1 MLSQGYGGNVM
12 AHMVRD
18 RHATTSLALGVLGTT
33 FAFFLVLRSAFPH
46 LALGKAFA
54 DSVEPGIHAALILL
68 LLGAALCLR
77 ALPHTHRPAQAAAS
91 VLALVAGVYAVLA
104 LWRALSGHDA
114 AADLPGFITGTTLR
128 APGAHSLSPNGGVA
142 FMASAA
148 ALWWAAPAR
157 RDRYRRAGL
166 VALALLAAVATLG
179 LAGHLMGLELLYRVA
194 SHNHVRLTTAVALLV
209 LGAGIWQLRDKV
221 LIDRARDPQW
231 LERRITYRAITALT
245 LVAVGGGIAGF
256 VAMRET
262 FEKSVLQAME
272 QSARTYAL
280 ALEDALRSSLA
291 LSAAVGD
298 HHAVAQAMERL
309 SGSPRDAQAGEQLE
323 KLTAG
328 FLMGGVDGVRFL
340 DARGHLLHTAG
351 LFLGDSARSIE
362 SLDLDGSQQAE
373 LRWNAGYVLRTL
385 VPMHQGGTVVG
396 QVVMEQ
402 KLRLFDSL
410 MDQMRRSTESA
421 DALICR
427 RRADVAACAPSRLYP
442 TPFTVPLWAASGK
455 PNLPVSLALLG
466 QSGVNYARD
475 LRGVPVV
482 AGYGPIGGYGLGLV
496 LKTDVTTL
504 YAPLRGQLHLI
515 VLSVLA
521 LVAAGTW
528 ALRRRVRP
536 LLATLVQEQQRTAD
550 ILNTAG
556 DAFIAVGAD
565 GRVTDWNPE
574 AVRMFG
580 WSAAEAIGR
589 DVAQLM
595 VPRIHPHAPLTDF
608 AQLVNL
614 GSNQAVSRHTE
625 LVGHHRNGSEV
636 PVEMMMTVQPTANGP
651 IANAFLRDIRS
662 RREAEQRLARSE
674 QRLRDVLCSLP
685 AVVCP
690 FDARQRCLFAN
701 DYALQS
707 RGLIAHPQVG
717 LYAQELLGDV
727 QYALH
732 LPYLLEALAGRRA
745 QFEGCVDHEGT
756 PRHLQSHLIP
766 EFDAGDGEGSTGPA
780 VVGFYLMSFD
790 VTAVKELQLR
800 HERTERRLRAIAD
813 NLPVMITYIDRAHR
827 LQFLNHTFEEWTGLP
842 IEHALGKPLPEV
854 IGPALYAQ
862 RADPLRQALSGQRVQ
877 FEVESQAL
885 GIRRILQTDYIPDM
899 LAVGEV
905 LGIYTLTTDVT
916 AIRQSERRMKEL
928 AMTDTLTG
936 LANRRQ
942 FDIHLA
948 AALQASQVSGT
959 GMALMF
965 LDIDHFKAIN
975 DTWGHAAGDAALI
988 AMAER
993 LQGAVRSTDFPAR
1006 IAGDEFAVVL
1016 PHLSSCDE
1024 AQTVA
1029 DKVLHAI
1036 REPLPLQHHMPRQMT
1051 TSVGVA
1057 YLAPG
1062 DPSVRPTDLLLAADR
1077 ALYAAKHGGRNA
1089 CAVHVVDLREVG

>member
-1 MLSQGYGGNVM
+1 M
-12 AHMVRD
+12 AHTLRD
-18 RHATTSLALGVLGTT
+18 RYAMTSMALGALGSAFAFVLVLRAVFPQLALGRG
-33 FAFFLVLRSAFPH
+33 
-46 LALGKAFA
+46 FA
-54 DSVEPGIHAALILL
+54 DAVEPGIHAAMILL

-77 ALPHTHRPAQAAAS
+77 AFPDTHRPAQAAAS
-91 VLALVAGVYAVLA
+91 LLALAAGLYSVLA
-104 LWRALSGHDA
+104 LWRALAGPDA
-114 AADLPGFITGTTLR
+114 AATLPGFLAGGSLQAART
-128 APGAHSLSPNGGVA
+128 HSISPNGGVA
-142 FMASAA
+142 FMACAA
-148 ALWWAAPAR
+148 ALWCAAPMR
-157 RDRYRRAGL
+157 RPRHRRAGRM
-166 VALALLAAVATLG
+166 ALALLATVATLG
-179 LAGHLMGLELLYRVA
+179 LAGHLMALELLYRVA
-194 SHNHVRLTTAVALLV
+194 SHNQVPMSTAVALLV
-209 LGAGIWQLRDKV
+209 LGAGIWQLRDRV
-221 LIDRARDPQW
+221 PVDRTRDPQW

-280 ALEDALRSSLA
+280 ALDDALRSSLA
-291 LSAAVGD
+291 LSAAAGD
-298 HHAVAQAMERL
+298 GPALAQAMARL
-309 SGSPRDAQAGEQLE
+309 NAAPRDTQASEQLDAQ
-323 KLTAG
+323 TAD
-328 FLMGGVDGVRFL
+328 FLVGGVDGVRFL
-340 DARGHLLHTAG
+340 DARGHLLRSAG

-362 SLDLDGSQQAE
+362 PLDMDGSQHAE

-385 VPMHQGGTVVG
+385 VPVRQGGAVVG

-402 KLRLFDSL
+402 KLRLFDRL

-421 DALICR
+421 DAVICS
-427 RRADVAACAPSRLYP
+427 RRADVAACAPSRLY
-442 TPFTVPLWAASGK
+442 TAPFTVPLWTAAGK
-455 PNLPVSLALLG
+455 PSLPISLALLG
-466 QSGVNYARD
+466 QSGVSYARD
-475 LRGVPVV
+475 LRGVPVA
-482 AGYGPIGGYGLGLV
+482 AGYSPIGSYGLGLV

-515 VLSVLA
+515 ALSVLG

-528 ALRRRVRP
+528 ALRGRVQP

-550 ILNTAG
+550 ILGTAG

-574 AVRMFG
+574 AARMFG

-589 DVAQLM
+589 DMVALIG
-595 VPRIHPHAPLTDF
+595 PRIPPHAPLTAH
-608 AQLVNL
+608 AQLLDL
-614 GSNQAVSRHTE
+614 GRSLAAGRPAE
-625 LVGHHRNGSEV
+625 LLGRHRNGTEV
-636 PVEMMMTVQPTANGP
+636 PVEMMMAVQSTASGP
-651 IANAFLRDIRS
+651 VANAFLRDIRA
-662 RREAEQRLARSE
+662 RREAEQRLARTE
-674 QRLRDVLCSLP
+674 QRLRDVLCNLP
-685 AVVCP
+685 AVVCH

-707 RGLIAHPQVG
+707 RGLIERPQVG

-766 EFDAGDGEGSTGPA
+766 EFDAGAGAGGDPPA

-790 VTAVKELQLR
+790 VTALKELQLR

-862 RADPLRQALSGQRVQ
+862 RADPLRRALSGQRVQ
-877 FEVESQAL
+877 FEVESEAL

-988 AMAER
+988 TMAER
-993 LQGAVRSTDFPAR
+993 LREAVRSTDFPAR

-1036 REPLPLQHHMPRQMT
+1036 REPMPMQHHHMPRQMT

-1062 DPSVRPTDLLLAADR
+1062 EQPVRPTDLLLAADR

-1089 CAVHVVDLREVG
+1089 CAVHVVDLRELG

>member
-1 MLSQGYGGNVM
+1 M

-18 RHATTSLALGVLGTT
+18 RHATTSLALGALGTA
-33 FAFFLVLRSAFPH
+33 FAFVLVLRSAFPH
-46 LALGKAFA
+46 LALGKGIA
-54 DSVEPGIHAALILL
+54 DALEPGIHAALILL

-77 ALPHTHRPAQAAAS
+77 AFPDTHRPAQAAAS
-91 VLALVAGVYAVLA
+91 LLALAAGLYSVLA
-104 LWRALSGHDA
+104 LWRALAGHDA
-114 AADLPGFITGTTLR
+114 AVDLPGFITGSSLR

-142 FMASAA
+142 FIAGAA
-148 ALWWAAPAR
+148 ALWCAAPLR
-157 RDRYRRAGL
+157 RTRQRRAGL
-166 VALALLAAVATLG
+166 LALALLAAVATLG

-194 SHNHVRLTTAVALLV
+194 SHNQVRLSTAVALLV
-209 LGAGIWQLRDKV
+209 LAAGIWQLRDTAA
-221 LIDRARDPQW
+221 IDRTRDPQW
-231 LERRITYRAITALT
+231 LERRITFRAITALT

-280 ALEDALRSSLA
+280 ALDDALRSSLA

-298 HHAVAQAMERL
+298 RPALAEAMARL
-309 SGSPRDAQAGEQLE
+309 NASPRDTQASEQLDAQ
-323 KLTAG
+323 TAG
-328 FLMGGVDGVRFL
+328 FLVGGVDGVRFL
-340 DARGHLLHTAG
+340 DARGHLLHSAG

-362 SLDLDGSQQAE
+362 SLDVDGLQHAE
-373 LRWNAGYVLRTL
+373 LRWNAGHVLRTV
-385 VPMHQGGTVVG
+385 VPMRQGGTVVG
-396 QVVMEQ
+396 QVVLEQ

-421 DALICR
+421 DAVICR
-427 RRADVAACAPSRLYP
+427 RRAELAACAPSRLYAA
-442 TPFTVPLWAASGK
+442 PFTVPLWTAAGK
-455 PNLPVSLALLG
+455 PSLPISLALLG

-482 AGYGPIGGYGLGLV
+482 AGYGPIGSYGLGLV

-515 VLSVLA
+515 ALSVLG

-528 ALRRRVRP
+528 ALRGRVRP
-536 LLATLVQEQQRTAD
+536 LLATLVQEQQRTAN

-556 DAFIAVGAD
+556 DAFIAIGAD

-574 AVRMFG
+574 AARMFG

-589 DVAQLM
+589 DLVQLLA
-595 VPRIHPHAPLTDF
+595 PRIPPHAPLTDYTH
-608 AQLVNL
+608 LLDL
-614 GSNQAVSRHTE
+614 GRSLAAGRPTE
-625 LVGHHRNGSEV
+625 LLGRHRNGSEV
-636 PVEMMMTVQPTANGP
+636 PVEMMMAVQSTASGP
-651 IANAFLRDIRS
+651 VANAFLRDIRA

-674 QRLRDVLCSLP
+674 QRLRDVLCNLP
-685 AVVCP
+685 AVVCH

-732 LPYLLEALAGRRA
+732 LPYLLEALAGRRT

-766 EFDAGDGEGSTGPA
+766 EFDAGEGDGSAPAA

-842 IEHALGKPLPEV
+842 IEQALGKPLPEV

-862 RADPLRQALSGQRVQ
+862 RADPLRRALSGQRVQ
-877 FEVESQAL
+877 FEVESETL
-885 GIRRILQTDYIPDM
+885 GKRRILQTDYIPDM
-899 LAVGEV
+899 QAVGEV

-975 DTWGHAAGDAALI
+975 DTWGHAAGDAALVT
-988 AMAER
+988 MAER
-993 LQGAVRSTDFPAR
+993 LQKAVRSTDFPAR

-1024 AQTVA
+1024 ARTVA
-1029 DKVLHAI
+1029 DKVLQAI
-1036 REPLPLQHHMPRQMT
+1036 REPMPMRQQHNMPRQMT

-1062 DPSVRPTDLLLAADR
+1062 DEPVRPTDLLLAADR

-1089 CAVHVVDLREVG
+1089 CAVHVVDLRELG

>member
-1 MLSQGYGGNVM
+1 M

-18 RHATTSLALGVLGTT
+18 RHATTSLALGALGTA
-33 FAFFLVLRSAFPH
+33 FAFVLVLRSAFPH
-46 LALGKAFA
+46 LALGKGLAE
-54 DSVEPGIHAALILL
+54 VMEPGIHAALILL

-77 ALPHTHRPAQAAAS
+77 AFPDTHRPAQAGAS
-91 VLALVAGVYAVLA
+91 LLALAAGLYSVLA
-104 LWRALSGHDA
+104 LWRALAGHDA
-114 AADLPGFITGTTLR
+114 AADLPGFITGSNLR

-142 FMASAA
+142 FIAGAA
-148 ALWWAAPAR
+148 ALWCAAPLR
-157 RDRYRRAGL
+157 RTRQRRAGL
-166 VALALLAAVATLG
+166 LALALLTAVATLG

-194 SHNHVRLTTAVALLV
+194 SHNQVRLTTAVALLV
-209 LGAGIWQLRDKV
+209 LGAGIWQLRDRV
-221 LIDRARDPQW
+221 PVDRTRDPQW

-262 FEKSVLQAME
+262 FEKSVLQSME

-280 ALEDALRSSLA
+280 ALDDALRSSLA
-291 LSAAVGD
+291 LSAAIGD
-298 HHAVAQAMERL
+298 GPALALAMERL
-309 SGSPRDAQAGEQLE
+309 NVAPRDAQASEQLE
-323 KLTAG
+323 QLAAG
-328 FLMGGVDGVRFL
+328 FLVGGVDGVRFL
-340 DARGHLLHTAG
+340 DARGHLLRTAG
-351 LFLGDSARSIE
+351 LFLGDGARSIE
-362 SLDLDGSQQAE
+362 PLDLDGPQQAE
-373 LRWNAGYVLRTL
+373 LRWNTGHVLRTL
-385 VPMHQGGTVVG
+385 VPVRQGGALVG

-402 KLRLFDSL
+402 KLRLFDHL
-410 MDQMRRSTESA
+410 MDQMRSSTESA
-421 DALICR
+421 DAVICR
-427 RRADVAACAPSRLYP
+427 RRTDVAACAPSRLYP
-442 TPFTVPLWAASGK
+442 TPFTVPLWTAAGK
-455 PNLPVSLALLG
+455 PNLPISLALLG
-466 QSGVNYARD
+466 QSGVHYARD

-482 AGYGPIGGYGLGLV
+482 AGYGPIGSYGLGLV

-521 LVAAGTW
+521 LVAVGTW

-536 LLATLVQEQQRTAD
+536 LLATLVQEQQRTAN

-556 DAFIAVGAD
+556 DAFIAVGPD

-574 AVRMFG
+574 AARMFG
-580 WSAAEAIGR
+580 WSAGEAIGR
-589 DVAQLM
+589 NMLALV
-595 VPRIHPHAPLTDF
+595 VPRIPPHAPLTDH
-608 AQLVNL
+608 AQLVDL
-614 GSNQAVSRHTE
+614 GCSQAAGRATE
-625 LVGHHRNGSEV
+625 LVGRHRDGSEV
-636 PVEMMMTVQPTANGP
+636 PVEMMMAVQPGASGP
-651 IANAFLRDIRS
+651 VANAFLRDIRA

-674 QRLRDVLCSLP
+674 QRLRDVLCNLP
-685 AVVCP
+685 AVVCH

-701 DYALQS
+701 DHALQS

-766 EFDAGDGEGSTGPA
+766 EFDAGDDDNDGEGSTGPA

-862 RADPLRQALSGQRVQ
+862 RAEPLRRALSGQRVQ
-877 FEVESQAL
+877 FEVESEAL

-899 LAVGEV
+899 VAVGEV

-988 AMAER
+988 TMAER
-993 LQGAVRSTDFPAR
+993 LQEAVRSTDFPAR

-1029 DKVLHAI
+1029 DKVLRAI
-1036 REPLPLQHHMPRQMT
+1036 REPLPLQPHMPRQMT

-1062 DPSVRPTDLLLAADR
+1062 DQPVRPTDLLLAADR

>member
-1 MLSQGYGGNVM
+1 M
-12 AHMVRD
+12 ARTVRD
-18 RHATTSLALGVLGTT
+18 RHATTSLALGVLGSA
-33 FAFFLVLRSAFPH
+33 FAFVLVLRSAFPQ
-46 LALGKAFA
+46 LPLGQGMA
-54 DSVEPGIHAALILL
+54 DAMDAGIHAALILL

-77 ALPHTHRPAQAAAS
+77 AFPDTHRPAQAAAS
-91 VLALVAGVYAVLA
+91 MLALAAGLYSVLA
-104 LWRALSGHDA
+104 LWRALAGPDA
-114 AADLPGFITGTTLR
+114 ATALPGFITGSSLR
-128 APGAHSLSPNGGVA
+128 APGGQQLSPNGGAA
-142 FMASAA
+142 FIACAI
-148 ALWWAAPAR
+148 ALWCASPAR
-157 RDRYRRAGL
+157 HIRHRRAGL
-166 VALALLAAVATLG
+166 MALALLVAVATLG
-179 LAGHLMGLELLYRVA
+179 LVGHLMGLELLYRVA
-194 SHNHVRLTTAVALLV
+194 SHNHVRLSTAVALLV
-209 LGAGIWQLRDKV
+209 LAAGIWQLRDGV
-221 LIDRARDPQW
+221 PITQARGPEW

-280 ALEDALRSSLA
+280 ALDDALRSSLA
-291 LSAAVGD
+291 LSAAAGD
-298 HHAVAQAMERL
+298 GPALALAMERL
-309 SGSPRDAQAGEQLE
+309 NTAPRDAPASEQLE
-323 KLTAG
+323 T
-328 FLMGGVDGVRFL
+328 LMAAYLVGGVDGVRFL
-340 DARGHLLHTAG
+340 DARGHLLRSSG
-351 LFLGDSARSIE
+351 LFLGDNARSIE
-362 SLDLDGSQQAE
+362 PLDLDGSQQAE

-385 VPMHQGGTVVG
+385 VPVRQGGAVVG

-402 KLRLFDSL
+402 KLRLFDRL

-421 DALICR
+421 DAVVCR

-442 TPFTVPLWAASGK
+442 APFTVPLWTAAGK
-455 PNLPVSLALLG
+455 PSLPMSLALLG

-482 AGYGPIGGYGLGLV
+482 AGYGPIGSYGLGLV

-515 VLSVLA
+515 VLSVLG

-528 ALRRRVRP
+528 ALRGRVRP
-536 LLATLVQEQQRTAD
+536 LLATLVQEQQRSAD

-556 DAFIAVGAD
+556 DAFVAVGAD

-574 AVRMFG
+574 AARMFG
-580 WSAAEAIGR
+580 WGAAEAIGR
-589 DVAQLM
+589 DMVTLM
-595 VPRIHPHAPLTDF
+595 GPRIPPHAPLTDY
-608 AQLVNL
+608 AQLVDL
-614 GSNQAVSRHTE
+614 GRSLAPGRPTE
-625 LVGHHRNGSEV
+625 LLGRHRNGSEV
-636 PVEMMMTVQPTANGP
+636 PVEMMMAVQATPAGP
-651 IANAFLRDIRS
+651 VANAFLRDIRA

-674 QRLRDVLCSLP
+674 QRLRDVLCNLP
-685 AVVCP
+685 AVVCH

-707 RGLIAHPQVG
+707 RGLIARPQVG

-732 LPYLLEALAGRRA
+732 LPYLMEALAGRRA
-745 QFEGCVDHEGT
+745 QFEGCIDHEGT

-766 EFDAGDGEGSTGPA
+766 EFDGGTGENESEGSAPPA

-790 VTAVKELQLR
+790 VTALKELQLR
-800 HERTERRLRAIAD
+800 QERTERRLRAIAD

-827 LQFLNHTFEEWTGLP
+827 LQFLNHTFEEWTGIP
-842 IEHALGKPLPEV
+842 IEHALGKPLPDV

-862 RADPLRQALSGQRVQ
+862 RVEPLRRALTGQRVQ
-877 FEVESQAL
+877 FEVESEAM
-885 GIRRILQTDYIPDM
+885 GMRRILQTDYIPDM

-916 AIRQSERRMKEL
+916 AIRQSERRMQEL

-948 AALQASQVSGT
+948 AALQASRVTGT

-975 DTWGHAAGDAALI
+975 DTWGHAAGDAALV

-993 LQGAVRSTDFPAR
+993 LQDAVRSTDFPAR

-1016 PHLSSCDE
+1016 PHLSSSDE

-1029 DKVLHAI
+1029 NKVLHAI
-1036 REPLPLQHHMPRQMT
+1036 REPLPQLQHNMPRQM
-1051 TSVGVA
+1051 SASIGVA

-1062 DPSVRPTDLLLAADR
+1062 DHPVRPTDLLLAADR
-1077 ALYAAKHGGRNA
+1077 ALYSAKHGGRDA
-1089 CAVHVVDLREVG
+1089 CAVHQVDLRELG